1 MYDMNSNFLLLRQL
15 ADFQIRVRMKTP
27 DITVSVL
34 QELIRRGGIKAALA
48 GRDEKSLAI
57 ILKFLQK

>member
-34 QELIRRGGIKAALA
+34 QELIRRGGIKAAVA